1 MKTKKTI
8 RMTMSMHQFEMK
20 KKKKK
25 YPILFYSEDA
35 SDDDDDQV
43 SPPPRGNRIGTVRY
57 EVFVL
62 CKRVLFSSFV

>member
-1 MKTKKTI
+1 
-8 RMTMSMHQFEMK
+8 MSIHQFEMK

-43 SPPPRGNRIGTVRY
+43 SPPPRGNRIGTVQH

>member
-1 MKTKKTI
+1 
-8 RMTMSMHQFEMK
+8 MSMHQFEMK

-43 SPPPRGNRIGTVRY
+43 SPPPRGNRIGTVQH